1 MRAALELIIAR
12 APGLEVD
19 GEMRADSAL
28 SSTIR
33 ELEFPGSRLKGDA
46 NLLIMPNVDA
56 ANITYNALRV
66 AAGGGVTVGGILL
79 GIARPV
85 HILTTSATVRRIV
98 DMTALAVADAGASA
112 PVARAVGAATR
123 GPAAR

>member
-1 MRAALELIIAR
+1 MSNALELIIAR

-28 SSTIR
+28 ATSIR
-33 ELEFPGSRLKGDA
+33 DVEFPDSRLKSDA

-79 GIARPV
+79 GIAQPV
-85 HILTTSATVRRIV
+85 HILTPSATVRRIV
-98 DMTALAVADAGASA
+98 DMTALAVADAGAASREPA
-112 PVARAVGAATR
+112 GA
-123 GPAAR
+123 